1 MSQQLLLFVSR
12 VLKCVSVREFVW
24 LFLPSFQVFFAFFF
38 ASHFAPK
45 KIREKR
51 SQVRDDDDDV
61 FSNDDDDNELGVVL
75 EIEHQTTPITAYYY

>member
-1 MSQQLLLFVSR
+1 MAFFALFSG
-12 VLKCVSVREFVW
+12 
-24 LFLPSFQVFFAFFF
+24 FFAFVF

-61 FSNDDDDNELGVVL
+61 FSNDDDDNEFGVVL

>member
-1 MSQQLLLFVSR
+1 M
-12 VLKCVSVREFVW
+12 
-24 LFLPSFQVFFAFFF
+24 PSFF

-61 FSNDDDDNELGVVL
+61 FSNDDDDNEFGVVL

>member
-1 MSQQLLLFVSR
+1 MCER
-12 VLKCVSVREFVW
+12 ERICVAF
-24 LFLPSFQVFFAFFF
+24 FLPSFQVFFAFVF

-51 SQVRDDDDDV
+51 SQVRDDDDDDV
-61 FSNDDDDNELGVVL
+61 FSNDDDDNEFGVVL